1 MGVARILRG
10 WVRPGVDA
18 GFLVRG
24 DDGEAES
31 PERGAKRRSDKGS
44 GVLGLI
50 FEILLS
56 NLCIFYAFLR
66 LSQTLNLMQHV
77 LILEV

>member
-24 DDGEAES
+24 DDGEAEG
-31 PERGAKRRSDKGS
+31 PERGA
-44 GVLGLI
+44 
-50 FEILLS
+50 
-56 NLCIFYAFLR
+56 
-66 LSQTLNLMQHV
+66 
-77 LILEV
+77 